1 MHIADKGMSQ
11 MAAIVGNA
19 VYGFTTM
26 KARRDVSARELD
38 ELFRRATVKAAKTAL
53 KHGLTV
59 TGLDSDGRL
68 IATKKPLVVSPQSQS
83 DPHPPRAKK
92 NRPRGAA

>member
-11 MAAIVGNA
+11 MAAVGGNA
-19 VYGFTTM
+19 VYRFATM
-26 KARRDVSARELD
+26 KRRDVSARELD
-38 ELFRRATVKAAKTAL
+38 ELFRRATVKAAKAAL

-68 IATKKPLVVSPQSQS
+68 VATKKPLVAPSGVEP
-83 DPHPPRAKK
+83 DPGPPRMKK